1 MKLFS
6 PLRLR
11 EIELKNRIVM
21 SPMCEYSAKEGHP
34 QAWHL
39 VHLGSRAIG
48 GAGLVFTEATAVEA
62 RGRISAVDTGIYDD
76 AHVESWR
83 PIAEFIRA
91 HGAVPAIQLAHAGRK
106 ASVEAPWMGG
116 KPVAP
121 KDGGWEPVG
130 PSALAFDAD
139 YSVPRELSVSE
150 IGEIVGAFR
159 RAAERAL
166 AAGFEVL
173 EIHAAHGYL
182 IHQFLSP
189 LCNARNDAYGGKLEN
204 RIRFAK
210 QVVSAVREVW
220 PQRLP
225 VFVRVSAT
233 DWKEGGW
240 DLAQTIAL
248 ALELKR
254 LGVDLIDV
262 SSGGAVPG
270 VKIPFGPGYQT
281 GFAEAIRKEAGIA
294 TGAVGMITEP
304 VQAETILATE
314 QADLVFLAREL
325 LRDPYWPRR
334 AAKALDVKI
343 EAPEQYQRAW

>member
-1 MKLFS
+1 
-6 PLRLR
+6 
-11 EIELKNRIVM
+11 
-21 SPMCEYSAKEGHP
+21 MCEYSAKQGHP
-34 QAWHL
+34 QTWHL

-48 GAGLVFTEATAVEA
+48 GAGLVFTEATAVEEQ
-62 RGRISAVDTGIYDD
+62 GRISLSDTGIYED

-83 PIAEFIRA
+83 PIVEFIRS
-91 HGAVPAIQLAHAGRK
+91 HGAVPGMQLAHAGRK
-106 ASVEAPWMGG
+106 ASTAPPWSGG
-116 KPVAP
+116 KPIAVQ
-121 KDGGWEPVG
+121 DGGWEPVA
-130 PSALAFDAD
+130 PSAVAFDAG
-139 YSVPRELSVSE
+139 YNVPHELSLGE
-150 IGEIVGAFR
+150 IGEIVAAFR
-159 RAAERAL
+159 KAAERAM

-182 IHQFLSP
+182 LHQFLSP
-189 LCNARNDAYGGKLEN
+189 LSNMRADEYGGTLEN
-204 RIRFAK
+204 RIRMALI
-210 QVVSAVREVW
+210 VVRAVREVW

-225 VFVRVSAT
+225 LFVRVSAT

-240 DLAQTIAL
+240 DLGQTVEL
-248 ALELKR
+248 ARQLKP

-270 VKIPFGPGYQT
+270 VKIPLGPGYQT

-304 VQAETILATE
+304 IQAETILGAE

-343 EAPEQYQRAW
+343 KAPVQYERAW

>member
-281 GFAEAIRKEAGIA
+281 GIAEAIRKEAGIA

>member
-6 PLRLR
+6 PFRLR
-11 EIELKNRIVM
+11 EIELKNRIVV
-21 SPMCEYSAKEGHP
+21 SPMCEYSAKDGHP

-48 GAGLVFTEATAVEA
+48 GASLVFTEATAVEA
-62 RGRISAVDTGIYDD
+62 RGRISAVDTGIYED
-76 AHVESWR
+76 AHVASWR
-83 PIAEFIRA
+83 PIAEFIRT
-91 HGAVPAIQLAHAGRK
+91 HGAAPGMQLAHAGRK
-106 ASVEAPWMGG
+106 ASTAPPWSGG
-116 KPVAP
+116 KPVALQ
-121 KDGGWEPVG
+121 DGGWQPVG
-130 PSALAFDAD
+130 PSALAFDAG
-139 YSVPRELSVSE
+139 YNVPRELSAGE
-150 IGEIVGAFR
+150 IGEIAAAFR
-159 RAAERAL
+159 KSAERAL

-182 IHQFLSP
+182 LHQFLSP
-189 LCNARNDAYGGKLEN
+189 LSNARTDEYGGKFEN
-204 RIRFAK
+204 RIRGVK

-225 VFVRVSAT
+225 LFVRVSAT

-240 DLAQTIAL
+240 DLSQTIAL
-248 ALELKR
+248 AQQLKP

-262 SSGGAVPG
+262 SSGGSLPG

-304 VQAETILATE
+304 MQAETILATE
-314 QADLVFLAREL
+314 QADLVFLAREM

-343 EAPEQYQRAW
+343 EAPAQYQRAW

>member
-6 PLRLR
+6 PFRMR
-11 EIELKNRIVM
+11 EIDLKNRIVV
-21 SPMCEYSAKEGHP
+21 SPMCEYSAKDGHP

-48 GAGLVFTEATAVEA
+48 GASLVFTEASAVEE
-62 RGRISAVDTGIYDD
+62 RGRISAADTGIYED
-76 AHVESWR
+76 AHIASWR
-83 PIAEFIRA
+83 PIAEFIRS
-91 HGAVPAIQLAHAGRK
+91 HGALPGMQIAHAGRK
-106 ASVEAPWMGG
+106 ASTAPPWTGG
-116 KPVAP
+116 KPVSVE
-121 KDGGWEPVG
+121 DGGWEPVA
-130 PSALAFDAD
+130 PSALAFDSG
-139 YSVPRELSVSE
+139 YTVPHGLST
-150 IGEIVGAFR
+150 GEIRGIIGAFR
-159 RAAERAL
+159 KSAERAL

-182 IHQFLSP
+182 LHQFLSP
-189 LCNARNDAYGGKLEN
+189 LSNVRTDEYGGKFEN
-204 RIRFAK
+204 RVYLVK
-210 QVVSAVREVW
+210 QVVRAVREVW

-225 VFVRVSAT
+225 LFVRISAT

-240 DLAQTIAL
+240 DLAQTIDL
-248 ALELKR
+248 ARQLEP

-270 VKIPFGPGYQT
+270 VKIPWGPGYQT
-281 GFAEAIRKEAGIA
+281 GFAEAIRTEAGIA
-294 TGAVGMITEP
+294 TGAVGMISEA
-304 VQAETILATE
+304 VQAETILSTG

-343 EAPEQYQRAW
+343 KAPVQYERAW

>member
-6 PLRLR
+6 PFRMR
-11 EIELKNRIVM
+11 DIELKNRIVV
-21 SPMCEYSAKEGHP
+21 SPMCEYSAKDGHP
-34 QAWHL
+34 QTWHL

-48 GAGLVFTEATAVEA
+48 GAGLVFTEATAVEEH
-62 RGRISAVDTGIYDD
+62 GRISLSDTGIYED

-83 PIAEFIRA
+83 PIVEFIRS
-91 HGAVPAIQLAHAGRK
+91 HGAVPGMQLAHAGRK
-106 ASVEAPWMGG
+106 ASTAPPWSGG
-116 KPVAP
+116 KPIAVQ
-121 KDGGWEPVG
+121 DGGWEPVA
-130 PSALAFDAD
+130 PSAVAFDAG
-139 YSVPRELSVSE
+139 YNVPHELSVGE
-150 IGEIVGAFR
+150 IGEIVAAFR
-159 RAAERAL
+159 KAAERAM

-182 IHQFLSP
+182 LHQFLSP
-189 LCNARNDAYGGKLEN
+189 LSNMRADEYGGTLEN
-204 RIRFAK
+204 RIRMALI
-210 QVVSAVREVW
+210 VVRAIREVW

-225 VFVRVSAT
+225 LFVRVSAT

-240 DLAQTIAL
+240 DLGQTVEL
-248 ALELKR
+248 ARQLKP

-270 VKIPFGPGYQT
+270 VKIPLGPGYQT

-304 VQAETILATE
+304 IQAETILGAE

-343 EAPEQYQRAW
+343 KAPVQYERAW